1 MHGGERKF
9 RAPALE
15 IILPDSTPLGYG
27 CVMFSSHDVTLSME
41 KPHGSARNVMHGK
54 VADIEPVP
62 GGLEVAVDVG
72 IVICALITSSSLK
85 ELAIAAGLPV
95 WLSFKATS
103 VRFISAEEVLP

>member
-1 MHGGERKF
+1 
-9 RAPALE
+9 
-15 IILPDSTPLGYG
+15 
-27 CVMFSSHDVTLSME
+27 MFSSHDVTLSME